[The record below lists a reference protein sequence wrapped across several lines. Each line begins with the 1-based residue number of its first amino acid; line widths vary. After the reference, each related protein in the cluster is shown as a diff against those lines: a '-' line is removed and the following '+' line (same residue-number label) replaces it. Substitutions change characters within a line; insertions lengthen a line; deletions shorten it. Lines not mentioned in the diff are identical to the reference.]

1 MLLLLGHIQ
10 YKYAQANYPNSWRW
24 RAILFVGG
32 FIPGGIGAFTFEM
45 NTTSFI
51 NRGLFILFLGVFL
64 GLISAFLVPINM
76 RNILPKRK
84 E

>member
-10 YKYAQANYPNSWRW
+10 YKYAQANYPNTWGW

-32 FIPGGIGAFTFEM
+32 FIPGGIGALTFEM
-45 NTTSFI
+45 NSVSFV